1 MFREPGEKNA
11 RIRVASS
18 RESRQVPQCAYDV
31 SIKTRERIPFV
42 SRVFS
47 VCLCRA
53 ARRRVSH
60 ADLPGAA
67 RFGVKRLSKSSHDA
81 LPDALADLGVVF
93 AHLPKDP
100 QDIRRG
106 AQVELFR
113 AFPPLKPGQTQRR
126 SEFLFERYAG
136 GGVSR
141 GVRARAR
148 GNFLRASSRKCRRR
162 PEESSRHANLGTTDG
177 RARRKEISRGLNARG
192 THRGHVERF
201 QDVEVLLRGVVLGFG
216 VCGSRGCQPIVAV
229 GIGWGNFLFDKHP
242 DETHAR
248 VRTGSSDR
256 FSLGLAFRDAAT
268 ALCRLERVGDL
279 RGGHGS
285 RASSRKRDED

>member
-1 MFREPGEKNA
+1 LFREPGEKNA
-11 RIRVASS
+11 HIRVASS

-31 SIKTRERIPFV
+31 SIKTRERISFV
-42 SRVFS
+42 STGLQRVS
-47 VCLCRA
+47 LPCRA
-53 ARRRVSH
+53 PSCLARGPYRAATEAFPNWKIVTRCAPRRTRGFRGRLRPPLEGSAGH
-60 ADLPGAA
+60 PPG
-67 RFGVKRLSKSSHDA
+67 GS
-81 LPDALADLGVVF
+81 G
-93 AHLPKDP
+93 
-100 QDIRRG
+100 
-106 AQVELFR
+106 R
-113 AFPPLKPGQTQRR
+113 AFPRVPTAQAGSNPAPVRISVRAVRGRRRQSRR
-126 SEFLFERYAG
+126 S
-136 GGVSR
+136 S
-141 GVRARAR
+141 ARAS
-148 GNFLRASSRKCRRR
+148 NFLRASSRKCRRR

-216 VCGSRGCQPIVAV
+216 VCGSRGCQPIVEV